1 VSAGQTWTVGA
12 LLRWTAPY
20 FQSKGIESPR
30 LDAELLLAFALQTE
44 RLRLYLD
51 FEKPVTAAERARFRE
66 LVQRRA
72 GQRVPTAQ
80 LTGEREFWSLPLRI
94 TPDVLI
100 PRPDT
105 ETLVEAVLA
114 QFPGAEAAPRILD
127 LGTGSGAIALALASE
142 RPRAQL
148 TASDVSSA
156 ALAVAE
162 QNAGRL
168 GLDGRLRLLAGC
180 GFAPVAGERFDAV
193 VSNPPY
199 LSRAE
204 AGNLAPELAHEPEL
218 ALFAGED
225 GGEALRHIIAAA
237 PGALEAG
244 GLLALEIAPAQAAA
258 VREWLA
264 QAGFAEI
271 ETRRDLG
278 GNERA
283 VLARLDANRPGA
295 KEGGA

>member
-1 VSAGQTWTVGA
+1 MSAGQTWTVGA

-204 AGNLAPELAHEPEL
+204 AGSLAPELAHEPEL

-237 PGALEAG
+237 PGVLEAG

-283 VLARLDANRPGA
+283 VLARLDAKRPGA

>member
-168 GLDGRLRLLAGC
+168 GLDGRLRLLIGC

-204 AGNLAPELAHEPEL
+204 AGSLAPELAHEPEL

-237 PGALEAG
+237 PGVLEAG

-283 VLARLDANRPGA
+283 VLARLDAKRPGA

>member
-218 ALFAGED
+218 ALFAGDD

-237 PGALEAG
+237 PGVLEAG

-283 VLARLDANRPGA
+283 VLARLDAKRPGA

>member
-283 VLARLDANRPGA
+283 VLARLDAKRPGA

>member
-1 VSAGQTWTVGA
+1 MSAGKTWTVGA

-20 FQSKGIESPR
+20 FESKGMEAPR

-51 FEKPVTAAERARFRE
+51 FEKPVTAAERARFRA

-72 GQRVPTAQ
+72 EQRVPTAQ

-114 QFPGAEAAPRILD
+114 QFADAEAAPRILD
-127 LGTGSGAIALALASE
+127 LGTGSGAIALALATE

-148 TASDVSSA
+148 TASDVCPA

-162 QNAGRL
+162 QNAERL
-168 GLDGRLRLLAGC
+168 GLNGRLRLLAGC

-225 GGEALRHIIAAA
+225 GGEALRGIITAA
-237 PGALEAG
+237 PGVLEAG

-283 VLARLDANRPGA
+283 VLARLGANRLGA
-295 KEGGA
+295 KEGEA

>member
-1 VSAGQTWTVGA
+1 MSAGQTWTVGA

-168 GLDGRLRLLAGC
+168 GLDGRLRLLIGC

-204 AGNLAPELAHEPEL
+204 AGSLAPELAHEPEL

-237 PGALEAG
+237 PGVLEAG

-283 VLARLDANRPGA
+283 VLARLDAKRPGA

>member
-1 VSAGQTWTVGA
+1 MSAGQTWTVGA

-283 VLARLDANRPGA
+283 VLARLDAKRPGA

>member
-204 AGNLAPELAHEPEL
+204 AGSLAPELAHEPEL

-237 PGALEAG
+237 PGVLEAG

-283 VLARLDANRPGA
+283 VLARLDAKRPGA

>member
-1 VSAGQTWTVGA
+1 MSAGQTWTVGA

-237 PGALEAG
+237 PGVLEAG

-258 VREWLA
+258 VRKWLA

-283 VLARLDANRPGA
+283 VLARLDAKRPGA

>member
-237 PGALEAG
+237 PGVLEAG

-258 VREWLA
+258 VRKWLA

-283 VLARLDANRPGA
+283 VLARLDAKRPGA